1 MAKKYRSV
9 LFLNSNPGGVGG
21 GGVKGDGREGIA
33 GDSGD
38 VGEDD
43 TMLGVR
49 GSDGVVGVRMI
60 PGSPYCSK

>member
-1 MAKKYRSV
+1 MAKKYLSV

-21 GGVKGDGREGIA
+21 DGVEGNGREGIA
-33 GDSGD
+33 GDSSG

-43 TMLGVR
+43 TVLGVT